1 MSHERPCQFRAGF
14 TLLALACVLTAAGN
28 PYGEQMLR
36 NNLGVEPYFRT
47 EDGRANKRHAAAP
60 VNGYRLY
67 DFYRRQADFHRTAA
81 ITEPVVLPPFPG
93 LDGGRR
99 GHWGV
104 TNEKSTTANSRPVE
118 PAFPQVLSR
127 GGKGELIV
135 QSGGGALVIDT
146 LRPGLRR
153 AVAAAKLA
161 VPEHAF
167 GLGADRFGL
176 ELRMDGAPV
185 FESAAETWTSG
196 RKSLLRFAGY
206 ALHGNGTVL
215 EWAGESAG
223 LLDRP
228 AFHALPGNAGHS
240 VSREFEWQAAPSGAV
255 ELSLPR
261 GSGMPDAVPE
271 WLDGPA
277 GTKRLRIRGGER
289 SVLHQL
295 KLPEGRTCDL
305 LDGGILRVAA
315 VKAGD
320 RIELLSWCGPTAA
333 EVPAAEWMAGW
344 KPVPAAGFAPQLGE
358 ETTVAGRL
366 NADPEAAGT
375 AYEIDDVPLPG
386 GPHAMTLSG
395 LAFDKDGTAYA
406 CTLVGD
412 VWRIRGLHGDLREV
426 RWKRVAAGLD
436 LPMGIEVV
444 DGVPV
449 VNARHHLLRLLDSS
463 SDGVADRHEAVNRV
477 PLGNRSECG
486 RDLRRDAAGNF
497 IFNSPGGIHR
507 LSADGTKF
515 ERIGGGARNPLGLAV
530 RGDGLVLSDSS
541 EGNLGN
547 GTCTIFESD
556 HPENQSSVAKLK
568 RLIYLPRGVDNS
580 PGSRVFLDE
589 PRFGPLGKAI
599 LGTSF
604 GTGGWYALLRDGVD
618 GTPQAALLPQ
628 AGLFDSGACRIA
640 LQPLDGQLF
649 VAGLDGWG
657 DYAVADGCLHR
668 IRFTGKATTQVMGWR
683 AHRNGIRLDFN
694 AEISAASIQGAS
706 CFVQQWNY
714 RDTAESYG
722 SPEFSVRHP
731 ERIGHDRLP
740 VAAIHL
746 LEGGRSVLLEIPD
759 LLPAMCTQVRATFT
773 DAAGRK
779 VEVDLYATL
788 QRLADDAP
796 QGRPTPAE
804 RPRVLV
810 VPEGQRQGDTNQML
824 VEHFDRLAG
833 REIASRPLAAEVAWK
848 PEELNEAWIRKHL
861 IDPHCLAC
869 HGQGTQHDYSTAAGL
884 RAKIRLEAPA
894 TSPIYG
900 MVHTGSMPPYPLPVI
915 PPGLRDALLE
925 WIRRGAPE

>member
-1 MSHERPCQFRAGF
+1 MSHERPYLFHAGF
-14 TLLALACVLTAAGN
+14 ASLALACVLTAAGN

-47 EDGRANKRHAAAP
+47 EDGRANKRRAAAP

-153 AVAAAKLA
+153 AVASVKLA

-176 ELRMDGAPV
+176 TVKMDGAPV

-196 RKSLLRFAGY
+196 GKSLLRFAGY
-206 ALHGNGTVL
+206 ALHGSQTVL
-215 EWAGESAG
+215 EWAGGSAG

-228 AFHALPGNAGHS
+228 AFHALPGNAGHA
-240 VSREFEWQAAPSGAV
+240 VSREFEWRAAPSGAV

-261 GSGMPDAVPE
+261 GSGMQDAVPE
-271 WLDGPA
+271 MLDGPA
-277 GTKRLRIRGGER
+277 GVKLLRIRGGER

-295 KLPEGRTCDL
+295 KLPEGRTCEL
-305 LDGGILRVAA
+305 LGGGILRVEE

-320 RIELLSWCGPTAA
+320 HFELLSWCGPAET
-333 EVPAAEWMAGW
+333 EVPAAEWMAAW

-366 NADPEAAGT
+366 NADPEAAGS
-375 AYEIDDVPLPG
+375 AYEIDDIPLPG

-444 DGVPV
+444 DGAPI
-449 VNARHHLLRLLDSS
+449 VNARHHLLRLLDSNN
-463 SDGVADRHEAVNRV
+463 DGVADRHEAVNRV

-507 LSADGTKF
+507 LSADGMKF

-556 HPENQSSVAKLK
+556 HPENQASAAELK

-589 PRFGPLGKAI
+589 PRFGPLGKTI
-599 LGTSF
+599 VGTSF
-604 GTGGWYALLRDGVD
+604 GTGGWYALLRDVVD

-640 LQPLDGQLF
+640 VQPLDGQLF

-657 DYAVADGCLHR
+657 DYAVAGGCLHR
-668 IRFTGKATTQVMGWR
+668 IRFTGKEMTRVSGWR
-683 AHRNGIRLDFN
+683 AHRNGIRLDFDG
-694 AEISAASIQGAS
+694 EIAAASIPGAAS
-706 CFVQQWNY
+706 FVQQWNY

-740 VAAIHL
+740 VAKVHL
-746 LEGGRSVLLEIPD
+746 LEGGRSLLLEIPD

-773 DAAGRK
+773 DAAGRP
-779 VEVDLYATL
+779 VDVDFYASL

-796 QGRPTPAE
+796 QGQPTPPE

-833 REIASRPLAAEVAWK
+833 REIASRPVAAEVAWK

-861 IDPHCLAC
+861 IGPHCLAC
-869 HGQGTQHDYSTAAGL
+869 HGPGTQHDYSTAAGL

-900 MVHTGSMPPYPLPVI
+900 MVHTGSMPPYPLPAI
-915 PPGLRDALLE
+915 PAGLRDALLE
-925 WIRRGAPE
+925 WIRSGAPE

>member
-1 MSHERPCQFRAGF
+1 MSSDRPYFLLGGFVPLLLTCVMTAG
-14 TLLALACVLTAAGN
+14 GN

-47 EDGRANKRHAAAP
+47 EDGRANKRHAAAA

-67 DFYRRQADFHRTAA
+67 DFYRRQADFHRATA

-104 TNEKSTTANSRPVE
+104 TNEKSTTANPRPAE

-127 GGKGELIV
+127 GGSGELVV

-153 AVAAAKLA
+153 AVAAVKLA

-176 ELRMDGAPV
+176 TVKMDGAPV
-185 FESAAETWTSG
+185 FESAAADWSAEG
-196 RKSLLRFAGY
+196 KPLLRFAAY
-206 ALHGNGTVL
+206 SLAGNATVL
-215 EWAGESAG
+215 EWAGENSQM
-223 LLDRP
+223 LDRP
-228 AFHALPGNAGHS
+228 AFHALPGNAGHA
-240 VSREFEWQAAPSGAV
+240 VSREFEWRAAPSGAV

-261 GSGMPDAVPE
+261 GSGMPDVVAE
-271 WLDGPA
+271 WLDGPT
-277 GTKRLRIRGGER
+277 GVKRLRIRGGER

-295 KLPEGRTCDL
+295 KLPGGGTCEL
-305 LDGGILRVAA
+305 LDGGILRVPA

-320 RIELLSWCGPTAA
+320 RFELLSWCGPAA
-333 EVPAAEWMAGW
+333 SEVPAADWMAGW
-344 KPVPAAGFAPQLGE
+344 KPLPAAGFAPQLGD
-358 ETTVAGRL
+358 ETTVAGHL
-366 NADPEAAGT
+366 NADPEAAGS

-395 LAFDKDGTAYA
+395 LDFDKDGTAYA

-412 VWRIRGLHGDLREV
+412 VWRITGLKGDLREV
-426 RWKRVAAGLD
+426 RWKRIAAGLD

-444 DGVPV
+444 DGVPI
-449 VNARHHLLRLLDSS
+449 VNARHHLLRLLDSNN
-463 SDGVADRHEAVNRV
+463 DGVADRYEAVNRV
-477 PLGNRSECG
+477 PLGNRAECG
-486 RDLRRDAAGNF
+486 RDLRQDAAGNF

-515 ERIGGGARNPLGLAV
+515 GRIGGGARNPLGLAV

-556 HPENQSSVAKLK
+556 HPENQASVAKLK

-589 PRFGPLGKAI
+589 PRFGPLGKTI

-604 GTGGWYALLRDGVD
+604 GTGGWYALLRDVVD

-640 LQPLDGQLF
+640 VQPLDGQLF
-649 VAGLDGWG
+649 VVGLDGWG

-668 IRFTGKATTQVMGWR
+668 IRFTGKATTQVTGWR
-683 AHRNGIRLDFN
+683 AHRNGIRLDFD
-694 AEISAASIQGAS
+694 AEIAAASVPSAS

-731 ERIGHDRLP
+731 ESIGHDRLP
-740 VAAIHL
+740 VAKVHL

-759 LLPAMCTQVRATFT
+759 LLPAMCTQIRATFT
-773 DAAGRK
+773 DAAGRP
-779 VEVDLYATL
+779 VEVDFYATL

-796 QGRPTPAE
+796 QGKPTPPE

-810 VPEGQRQGDTNQML
+810 VPEAARQGDTNQML

-833 REIASRPLAAEVAWK
+833 REIASRPVAAEVAWK

-861 IDPHCLAC
+861 IGPHCLAC
-869 HGQGTQHDYSTAAGL
+869 HGPGTQHDYSTAAGL

-894 TSPIYG
+894 TSPLYG
-900 MVHTGSMPPYPLPVI
+900 MVHTGSMPPYPLPSI

-925 WIRRGAPE
+925 WIRRGAP

>member
-1 MSHERPCQFRAGF
+1 MDRPSRPRPAGF
-14 TLLALACVLTAAGN
+14 LLPLLAIVPLAAGN

-36 NNLGVEPYFRT
+36 NNLGAEPYFRT
-47 EDGRANKRHAAAP
+47 EDGRANKRHAAAE
-60 VNGYRLY
+60 VNRYRIY
-67 DFYRRQADFHRTAA
+67 DFYRRQADFHRASPIA
-81 ITEPVVLPPFPG
+81 EPVVLPPFPG

-99 GHWGV
+99 GHWGG
-104 TNEKSTTANSRPVE
+104 TNEKSTTANPRPVE
-118 PAFPQVLSR
+118 PPFPQVLSR
-127 GGKGELIV
+127 GGSGELVV

-153 AVAAAKLA
+153 AVAAVKLA

-176 ELRMDGAPV
+176 TVKMDGAPV

-196 RKSLLRFAGY
+196 GKSLLRFAGY
-206 ALHGNGTVL
+206 ALDGNGTVL
-215 EWAGESAG
+215 EWAGENAG

-228 AFHALPGNAGHS
+228 AFHALPGNAGHA
-240 VSREFEWQAAPSGAV
+240 VSREFEWSAVPAGPV

-261 GSGMPDAVPE
+261 GSGVPDAVAE
-271 WLDGPA
+271 MLDGPA
-277 GTKRLRIRGGER
+277 GTKRLRIRGGGR

-295 KLPEGRTCDL
+295 KLPEGTTCEL

-320 RIELLSWCGPTAA
+320 RFEVLSWCGPGDAEQAA
-333 EVPAAEWMAGW
+333 TEWMTGW
-344 KPVPAAGFAPQLGE
+344 KPVPAAGFAPTLGE

-386 GPHAMTLSG
+386 GPHAMTLG
-395 LAFDKDGTAYA
+395 ALAFGDDGTGYA

-412 VWRIRGLHGDLREV
+412 VWRITGLKGDLREV

-444 DGVPV
+444 DGVPI
-449 VNARHHLLRLLDSS
+449 VNARHHLFRLLDSNN
-463 SDGVADRHEAVNRV
+463 DGVADRYEAVNRV

-497 IFNSPGGIHR
+497 IFNAADGIHR

-556 HPENQSSVAKLK
+556 HPENQASAAKLK

-589 PRFGPLGKAI
+589 PRFGPLGNAI
-599 LGTSF
+599 VGTSF
-604 GTGGWYALLRDGVD
+604 GTGGWYGLLRDVVD
-618 GTPQAALLPQ
+618 GTPQAALVPQ

-640 LQPLDGQLF
+640 VQPLDGQLF

-668 IRFTGKATTQVMGWR
+668 IRFTGKETTRVTGWR
-683 AHRNGIRLDFN
+683 AHRNGIRLDFDR
-694 AEISAASIQGAS
+694 EIAAASIPGAS

-740 VAAIHL
+740 VTAVHL
-746 LEGGRSVLLEIPD
+746 LESGRSVLLEIPD

-773 DAAGRK
+773 DAAGRP
-779 VEVDLYATL
+779 VEVDFYATL

-796 QGRPTPAE
+796 QGRPTPPE

-810 VPEGQRQGDTNQML
+810 VPEAQRQGDTNQML

-833 REIASRPLAAEVAWK
+833 REIASRPVAAEVAWK

-861 IDPHCLAC
+861 IGPHCLAC
-869 HGQGTQHDYSTAAGL
+869 HGPGTQHDYSTAAGL

-900 MVHTGSMPPYPLPVI
+900 MVHTGSMPPYPLPAI
-915 PPGLRDALLE
+915 PAGLRDALLE
-925 WIRRGAPE
+925 WIRRGAP